1 MGRPGGGWREHTLE
15 DKREEWDVELWECG
29 QGGSN
34 DWTIKII
41 IIKQNKNSFKQK
53 NLIFAS

>member
-1 MGRPGGGWREHTLE
+1 VGRPGGGWREHTLE

-53 NLIFAS
+53 N